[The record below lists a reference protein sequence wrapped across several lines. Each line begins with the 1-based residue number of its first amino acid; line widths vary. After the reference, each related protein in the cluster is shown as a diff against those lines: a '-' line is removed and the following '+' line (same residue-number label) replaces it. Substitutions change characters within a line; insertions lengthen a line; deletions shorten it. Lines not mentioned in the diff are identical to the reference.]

1 MSFLPFPRDLAK
13 GTFGESLRALGLCR
27 RVTVTK
33 ENERKER
40 EREREREKGAEK
52 ETACRRP
59 FRSKVFGST
68 SMQM

>member
-13 GTFGESLRALGLCR
+13 GAFGESLRALGLCR
-27 RVTVTK
+27 RGPFTK
-33 ENERKER
+33 ENGRG

>member
-13 GTFGESLRALGLCR
+13 GAFGESLRALGLCR
-27 RVTVTK
+27 RVPFHK
-33 ENERKER
+33 GERKER